1 MKNKLRKCGYA
12 RVSTLAEEQEHSLV
26 NQTEYYRELISKD
39 DNAIFVGIYAD
50 RKSGRNTRQRPQF
63 IEMIKAAKRGEID
76 YIITKSISRFAR
88 NLVET
93 LKVIRELR
101 EISVGIYFEN
111 ESIDTLDA
119 TSDFIISIY
128 STIAESELTS
138 MSENVKWAARKRFKN
153 GSVELNSNIYGYTLK
168 EGQLTPEPEEAVVV
182 KEMFERYA
190 KGEGYRKIANRL
202 NDRGIKKKLTDKLWK
217 DADIKR
223 ILGNEK
229 YVGDALLQKT
239 YKKDFKQ
246 IKNNGEVPQYYVENN
261 HEPIVDRETYEK
273 VQEIMEKK
281 SRQYKQAP
289 AIVSPFSGKI
299 KCKSCDGGYR
309 RKKNNRN
316 TPYEKWIWSCST
328 YIDSG
333 REHCK
338 GHNIRE
344 DDLKEHYLSAYN
356 EAASFESHE
365 MQDLGEAIKDL
376 LAQER
381 ELIALRARKY
391 LTKEA
396 YDEQHEELLKQLK
409 EYESEYA
416 MESRRLGDSAGH
428 KAAFCYTDRLVRS
441 LELAEID
448 GYKITFK
455 FKNGAVISRIF
466 NNHTNRKATWAKK
479 LGGVR

>member
-101 EISVGIYFEN
+101 AINVGVYFEN
-111 ESIDTLDA
+111 ENIDTLDA

-138 MSENVKWAARKRFKN
+138 MSENVKWAARKRLKK
-153 GSVELNSNIYGYTLK
+153 GSVELNSNIYGYELK
-168 EGQLTPEPEEAVVV
+168 EGQLVIVPEEAKVV

-190 KGEGYRKIANRL
+190 NGEGYRKIANSF
-202 NDRGIKKKLTDKLWK
+202 NDRGIKKKFADTLWM
-217 DADIKR
+217 DNEIKR
-223 ILGNEK
+223 MLGNEK
-229 YVGDALLQKT
+229 YAGDALLQKT
-239 YKKDFKQ
+239 FIQGFKAL
-246 IKNNGEVPQYYVENN
+246 KNNGEVPQYYVENN
-261 HEPIVDRETYEK
+261 HEPIVSREIFEK
-273 VQEIMEKK
+273 VQAMVEKK
-281 SRQYKQAP
+281 AQRYKSKEP
-289 AIVSPFSGKI
+289 KKVSPFSSKI
-299 KCKSCDGGYR
+299 KCKECSCGYKR
-309 RKKNNRN
+309 RLNNRN

-328 YIDSG
+328 YVMQGRQYCSG
-333 REHCK
+333 Y
-338 GHNIRE
+338 NIRE
-344 DDLKEHYLSAYN
+344 DDLKEHFLSAYN
-356 EAASFESHE
+356 EAASFEPHE

-448 GYKITFK
+448 GYTITFM

-466 NNHTNRKATWAKK
+466 NNETNRKETWARKA
-479 LGGVR
+479 GGM

>member
-1 MKNKLRKCGYA
+1 MKNKIRKCGYA
-12 RVSTLAEEQEHSLV
+12 RVSTLAEEQEHSLI
-26 NQTEYYRELISKD
+26 NQTEYYKQLIGKD
-39 DNAIFVGIYAD
+39 NNSIFVGIYAD

-63 IEMIKAAKRGEID
+63 MEMIKAAKRGEID

-101 EISVGIYFEN
+101 ELSVGIYFEN

-138 MSENVKWAARKRFKN
+138 MSENVKWAARKRFRN

-229 YVGDALLQKT
+229 YVGDALLQKS

>member
-1 MKNKLRKCGYA
+1 VKNKIRKCGYA
-12 RVSTLAEEQEHSLV
+12 RVSTLAEEQEHSLI
-26 NQTEYYRELISKD
+26 NQTEYYKQLIGKD
-39 DNAIFVGIYAD
+39 NNSIFVGIYAD

-63 IEMIKAAKRGEID
+63 MEMIKAAKRGEID

-101 EISVGIYFEN
+101 ELSVGIYFEN

-138 MSENVKWAARKRFKN
+138 MSENVKWAARKRFRN

-229 YVGDALLQKT
+229 YVGDALLQKS